1 MSYMEIENLYRN
13 RDILLFKQCY
23 AMEKI
28 HGSSSHISWK
38 GNKVSF
44 FPGGCDYPSFVKLFD
59 KDKLE
64 RLFIEQFGEKDAVVY
79 GEIYGARMLRMSK
92 TYGKELKFIVFEVK
106 VGEHS
111 WLNVPAAEQV
121 ALSLGLEFVP
131 YELVSTDIEALDA
144 ERAKPS
150 TQALRNGCGA
160 EKKREG
166 IVLRPL
172 IEVRKN
178 NGARIIAKYKND
190 DFGETKTPRKI
201 DAESLEILSKA
212 EEIADEW
219 VTYRRLEHVLDAFPN
234 SDIEQTGDIIKAMI
248 ADIEKEAGGE
258 VENFKEAR
266 KAIGKKTAEMFKNRI
281 KQEFIIEFSSK
292 VSTESADKIN
302 EGA

>member
-1 MSYMEIENLYRN
+1 MSYMDIEQLYKN

-28 HGSSSHISWK
+28 HGSSSNLKWK
-38 GNKVSF
+38 DSKISF
-44 FPGGCDYPSFVKLFD
+44 FPGGSDYPNFVNIFD
-59 KDKLE
+59 KEKLE
-64 RLFIEQFGEKDAVVY
+64 KLFIEQFGEKDAVVY
-79 GEIYGARMLRMSK
+79 GEVYGGRMQGMSA

-166 IVLRPL
+166 IVLRPP

-190 DFGETKTPRKI
+190 DFGETKTPRKL
-201 DAESLEILSKA
+201 DAERLEILSKA

-234 SDIEQTGDIIKAMI
+234 SGIEQTGDIIKAMI
-248 ADIEKEAGGE
+248 ADIEKESGGE

-266 KAIGKKTAEMFKNRI
+266 KAIGKKTAQMFKERV
-281 KQEFIIEFSSK
+281 SK
-292 VSTESADKIN
+292 I
-302 EGA
+302 